1 MSAAEEGIVEDI
13 VFRGNRLDVTIDV
26 HGIKI
31 IGEWSLEKDSLQI
44 GEKVTLLIY
53 RLYVLS
59 DDKTYLC
66 ENKEMSEDGVFYI

>member
-1 MSAAEEGIVEDI
+1 M
-13 VFRGNRLDVTIDV
+13 

-31 IGEWSLEKDSLQI
+31 ISEWSLEKDSLQI